1 MEKETRNKI
10 KNGCNFDE
18 DIQILCQPEETTS
31 LHAYTELKEREELE
45 DR

>member
-1 MEKETRNKI
+1 MGETLMKI
-10 KNGCNFDE
+10 FKY
-18 DIQILCQPEETTS
+18 ILCQRQETTS